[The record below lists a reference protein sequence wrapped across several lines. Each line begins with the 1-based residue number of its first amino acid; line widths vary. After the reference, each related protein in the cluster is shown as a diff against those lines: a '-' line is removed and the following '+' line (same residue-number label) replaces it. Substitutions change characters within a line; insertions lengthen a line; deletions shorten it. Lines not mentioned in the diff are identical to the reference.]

1 MVLLRTVTA
10 GAVMA
15 ATLAAG
21 PASAVAAPPAV
32 RLAGVHRMDGRPVA
46 LAAVRFAVRGR
57 VSPARAGAR
66 AEIAFRR
73 AGRAVKVA
81 RPRIG
86 ADGRFAA
93 TFRPGMPGRI
103 TIRIRIRGLAVAWLR
118 VLALRPLAAVGERG
132 PHVRFL
138 QQRLAALGYRAP
150 ATGRLD
156 AAARRAVLAF
166 RKVNGL
172 PRVTNASR
180 TVFALA
186 AAGRG
191 GFPVRFPRH
200 GRHVEGDLTRQ
211 VLALVERGGR
221 VHRIYPMS
229 SGRPGLRTP
238 TGTFR
243 VFSHHWG
250 WRGGMLDGSYFVRS
264 QGYTCGI
271 HGYPWVPTY
280 PASHCCLRVPI
291 ADAHHIRWWVH
302 LGTVVDVYY
311 RPRRARS

>member
-1 MVLLRTVTA
+1 MVLRTLTV
-10 GAVMA
+10 
-15 ATLAAG
+15 AAG
-21 PASAVAAPPAV
+21 MTAILAVAPAAAVAARPNV
-32 RLAGVHRMDGRPVA
+32 RLAGVHAMDGRMVG
-46 LAAVRFAVRGR
+46 LAAARFTVRGR
-57 VSPARAGAR
+57 VPPARAGGS

-73 AGRAVKVA
+73 SGRAVKVA
-81 RPRIG
+81 RLQIG
-86 ADGRFAA
+86 PDGRFAA
-93 TFRPGMPGRI
+93 RFRPGMPGQI
-103 TIRIRIRGLAVAWLR
+103 TVRIRTDGLATAWRR
-118 VLALRPLAAVGERG
+118 VLVLRPLAAPGERG
-132 PHVRFL
+132 PHIRFL
-138 QQRLAALGYRAP
+138 QQRLAALGYQAP

-156 AAARRAVLAF
+156 GAAQRAVLAF

-172 PRVTNASR
+172 LRVTNASR
-180 TVFALA
+180 AVFGLA

-211 VLALVERGGR
+211 VLALVEPGGR
-221 VHRIYPMS
+221 VHRIYPIS

-250 WRGGMLDGSYFVRS
+250 WRGGMLDGSYFVHS
-264 QGYTCGI
+264 QGFTCGI

-291 ADAHHIRWWVH
+291 PDAHHIRWWVH
-302 LGTVVDVYY
+302 LGTVVDVYHRPY
-311 RPRRARS
+311 RA

>member
-1 MVLLRTVTA
+1 MPRSLPAIAAAVALLGAALPASA
-10 GAVMA
+10 GAARPA
-15 ATLAAG
+15 ATLA
-21 PASAVAAPPAV
+21 
-32 RLAGVHRMDGRPVA
+32 GVHAMDGRTVA
-46 LAAVRFAVRGR
+46 LAATRFTVHGR
-57 VSPARAGAR
+57 VAAGRAGTR
-66 AEIAFRR
+66 AEVAFRR
-73 AGRAVKVA
+73 DGRAVKVV

-86 ADGRFAA
+86 PGGRFGAA
-93 TFRPGMPGRI
+93 FRPGVPGAV
-103 TIRIRIRGLAVAWLR
+103 TIRIRVGGLASAWR
-118 VLALRPLAAVGERG
+118 HVQVLRPLAANGERG
-132 PHVRFL
+132 AHVRFL
-138 QQRLAALGYRAP
+138 QQRLAALGYPAP

-156 AAARRAVLAF
+156 SASRRAVLAF

-180 TVFALA
+180 AVFGLA

-211 VLALVERGGR
+211 VLALVEPGGR
-221 VHRIYPMS
+221 VHRVYPIS

-250 WRGGMLDGSYFVRS
+250 WRGGMLDGSYFVHS
-264 QGYTCGI
+264 QGFTCGI

-280 PASHCCLRVPI
+280 AASHCCLRVPI
-291 ADAHHIRWWVH
+291 PDAHHIRWWVH

-311 RPRRARS
+311 RPYRA